1 MCQASTLRTWPWIQM
16 RAWKSYGMRYV
27 FILYISMDNY
37 VLFPSSRPCIVIHLM
52 LVLLWMVILHWKL
65 QSEVLLKVFRLV
77 LKDNFAFFFYFILF
91 FVFSTFSLKK
101 VDARRG
107 FLCWIRFNKV
117 CPWYKQWFFFF
128 FIGIEGDAASS
139 RDYTTIVGIELLI
152 LWLFPIQIIYIKLHK
167 SSSI

>member
-77 LKDNFAFFFYFILF
+77 FKDNFAFFFYFILF
-91 FVFSTFSLKK
+91 FVFSTFSFKK

-128 FIGIEGDAASS
+128 HWNRRWRCIKQRQLHHCGNCIFNLMIVPHSDNLYNAA
-139 RDYTTIVGIELLI
+139 
-152 LWLFPIQIIYIKLHK
+152 
-167 SSSI
+167 